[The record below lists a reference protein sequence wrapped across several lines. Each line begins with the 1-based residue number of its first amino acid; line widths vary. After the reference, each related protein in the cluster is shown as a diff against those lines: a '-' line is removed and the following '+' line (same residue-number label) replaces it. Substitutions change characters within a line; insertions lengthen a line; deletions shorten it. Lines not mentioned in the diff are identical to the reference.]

1 MSDISVSELNIAM
14 PREPSVTDAVG
25 APRGD
30 IAEAL
35 AEAVFSG
42 RYAIGDTIPREVD
55 LCERFGVSRSTV
67 RSALQKLVNAGL
79 LVRVSGQGTRVCELS
94 AWHLLDPQ
102 VSAWM
107 AHYAQPN
114 PHLQREVFAFRVG
127 VEPFVASLA
136 ATHATAS
143 DLLAIENAFEGM
155 LRTLECEDLHWQ
167 GQSYNAYDV
176 AFHEAIFAAS
186 HNLIWAQISHV
197 LKPAIAL
204 IVERSN
210 QSATLHS
217 AKDLDDSMARHRRVM
232 EAIRLRQPQEAA
244 EAALSVLKRT
254 GRDLGMEDLVKNPP
268 AIVMPLPMTELNEE
282 NR

>member
-1 MSDISVSELNIAM
+1 MAADS
-14 PREPSVTDAVG
+14 PVTG
-25 APRGD
+25 SCSAPRVD

-42 RYAIGDTIPREVD
+42 DYAIGATIPREVD
-55 LCERFGVSRSTV
+55 LCVRFGVSRSTV

-107 AHYAQPN
+107 ARYAKPN
-114 PHLQREVFAFRVG
+114 PRLQREVFAFRVA
-127 VEPFVASLA
+127 VEPFVAGLA

-143 DLLAIENAFEGM
+143 DLLAIETAYEGM
-155 LRTLECEDLHWQ
+155 IRALEQADLRWQ
-167 GQSYNAYDV
+167 GHTHDDYDV

-210 QSATLHS
+210 HS
-217 AKDLDDSMARHRRVM
+217 AKALDDSMARHLRMM
-232 EAIRLRQPQEAA
+232 EAIRLRQPETAVQ
-244 EAALSVLKRT
+244 AALAVLERT
-254 GRDLGMEDLVKNPP
+254 SRDLGMEDLMANPP
-268 AIVMPLPMTELNEE
+268 SIMLPLPTQA
-282 NR
+282 R

>member
-1 MSDISVSELNIAM
+1 MSDIVVSESNISMPTGPSANASSIS
-14 PREPSVTDAVG
+14 PRE
-25 APRGD
+25 D
-30 IAEAL
+30 IAEVL

-42 RYAIGDTIPREVD
+42 RYAIGDTIPREID
-55 LCERFGVSRSTV
+55 LCTRFGVSRSTV

-79 LVRVSGQGTRVCELS
+79 LVRVSGQGTRVCELAS
-94 AWHLLDPQ
+94 WHLLDPQ

-107 AHYAQPN
+107 ARYAQPN
-114 PHLQREVFAFRVG
+114 PHLQREVFAFRVA

-136 ATHATAS
+136 ATHASAS
-143 DLLAIENAFEGM
+143 DLLAIETAYDGM
-155 LRTLECEDLHWQ
+155 VRTLEQDDLHWQ

-210 QSATLHS
+210 QRATLRS
-217 AKDLDDSMARHRRVM
+217 AKDLDDSMARHYRMM
-232 EAIRLRQPQEAA
+232 EAIRLRQPQAA
-244 EAALSVLKRT
+244 AAAALSVLERT
-254 GRDLGMEDLVKNPP
+254 GRDLGMEDLVQNPP
-268 AIVMPLPMTELNEE
+268 AIVLPTA
-282 NR
+282 